1 MRPLLLA
8 LILGCAPRIEAPI
21 AHSPDGATLH
31 GTAPAAPI
39 AAPEFA
45 ATGRD
50 GTPRDR
56 SALLGHPT
64 VLWFYP
70 AAGTGG

>member
-1 MRPLLLA
+1 MTALVLLLA
-8 LILGCAPRIEAPI
+8 CAKTSGLGQQ
-21 AHSPDGATLH
+21 
-31 GTAPAAPI
+31 PAAPV
-39 AAPEFA
+39 AAPDFH
-45 ATGRD
+45 ATNRD

-70 AAGTGG
+70 AAETPG